1 MWPFRKQSLS
11 AEFYYLY
18 NRLIQMEKR
27 IMSEIKD
34 AADAA
39 VADMADLRAKL
50 VDVSAKLDA
59 ALAANNDADVAAAAK
74 ELRDAVAIDAPPAP
88 APEAPAAQ

>member
-27 IMSEIKD
+27 IMVGQVELD
-34 AADAA
+34 
-39 VADMADLRAKL
+39 
-50 VDVSAKLDA
+50 AKLDELKA
-59 ALAANNDADVAAAAK
+59 SVDK
-74 ELRDAVAIDAPPAP
+74 ELQQLADAVAASAPDLSPQVKKVQDAIDALNADDPVVAP
-88 APEAPAAQ
+88 PEAPAAQ